1 VFGGIYWE
9 EEEMFGFCEDQF
21 TRELRK
27 RGYCLVPLAEES
39 IHAREIVGR
48 QGSALFRFGDLAT
61 LFESESPIP
70 DVKQDIKAQ
79 PIDVT
84 ETGGIEG
91 RLGAMI
97 VARWLGGDK
106 AGLTGRLKNNK
117 KFKLKISEIRKEQ
130 VDLSALDAFLAKAQ
144 TCIEAPTI
152 VRLMAADA
160 VYVITAVL
168 KAPSMMLESQ
178 SGELIGADLA
188 VTEVHSG
195 ISGSVKAKGEGRGT
209 SRIVFKADAPVAFAF
224 QAAKLLY
231 RNGRYSHLEPD
242 LGPLNLMGEK
252 EDKSAEPRLVDE
264 IGVGMISFDR

>member
-1 VFGGIYWE
+1 
-9 EEEMFGFCEDQF
+9 MFGFCQDEF
-21 TRELRK
+21 TRELHK

-39 IHAREIVGR
+39 IHPREVVGR
-48 QGSALFRFGDLAT
+48 QGSSLFRLGDLGL
-61 LFESESPIP
+61 LFESEEPIP
-70 DVKQDIKAQ
+70 EVKPAIKAQ

-117 KFKLKISEIRKEQ
+117 KFRLKISEIRKEQ
-130 VDLSALDAFLAKAQ
+130 IDLLVLDPFLAKAQ
-144 TCIEAPTI
+144 MRIEAPT
-152 VRLMAADA
+152 VARLLVADA

-168 KAPSMMLESQ
+168 KAPSMTLESQ

-195 ISGSVKAKGEGRGT
+195 VSGSVKAEGQGKGT
-209 SRIVFKADAPVAFAF
+209 SRIAFKADVPVAFAF
-224 QAAKLLY
+224 QAAKLVY

-242 LGPLNLMGEK
+242 LGPLTLMGEAA
-252 EDKSAEPRLVDE
+252 DKSAEPRLVDE
-264 IGVGMISFDR
+264 IGIAMISLGGLKG

>member
-1 VFGGIYWE
+1 
-9 EEEMFGFCEDQF
+9 MFGFCEDQF

-48 QGSALFRFGDLAT
+48 QGSALFRFGDLAM

-70 DVKQDIKAQ
+70 EVKQDIKAQ

-106 AGLTGRLKNNK
+106 AGLTGRLKKSK
-117 KFKLKISEIRKEQ
+117 KFKLKISEIRKEHI
-130 VDLSALDAFLAKAQ
+130 DLSALDAFLAKAQ

-160 VYVITAVL
+160 VYLLTAVL

-195 ISGSVKAKGEGRGT
+195 ISGSVKAQGEGRGT

-242 LGPLNLMGEK
+242 LGPLNLMGAK
-252 EDKSAEPRLVDE
+252 EDKSTEPRLVDE